1 LDRQERDGAVYPT
14 APVIVSAIRIF
25 EMVMLTRR
33 TLMAT
38 FGAALIAPRS
48 GAQVLRDPS
57 GLDPANAAR
66 RIVALDAFL
75 AEMLAAMG
83 LPPVA
88 MTMRAGGTP
97 PPHLAEALGEIA
109 SVGLHSAPDYE
120 AVIGMRPDLIVG
132 NAHRFSSEADLLGS
146 IAPTLLL
153 NEPADDWRSF
163 MIDLADGLDRRDAA
177 KKAIAQYDRR
187 AAKLRAA
194 LAGRDHRQTVLL
206 LRVRQKDIR
215 IYGGARRAGPVM
227 YDDLGLVP
235 HPLTPLDRNN
245 VTVSE
250 EIIPRLDADRIFL
263 MAEDRARMSAIE
275 DTALWRRLPAVGA
288 GRVHRVTM
296 AWWNRSAG
304 PISARRIV
312 DDIAAAFDVSV

>member
-1 LDRQERDGAVYPT
+1 MKLPET
-14 APVIVSAIRIF
+14 K
-25 EMVMLTRR
+25 VMNRR

-38 FGAALIAPRS
+38 LGAALIAPAS
-48 GAQVLRDPS
+48 AAQVLH
-57 GLDPANAAR
+57 DPADLGPKDGR
-66 RIVALDAFL
+66 PRIVALDAFF

-97 PPHLAEALGEIA
+97 PPHLAEALGDIA

-153 NEPADDWRSF
+153 NEPADDWRDF
-163 MIDLADGLDRRDAA
+163 MIDLADGLDRRDEAEQ
-177 KKAIAQYDRR
+177 AIAHYDRR

-194 LAGRDHRQTVLL
+194 LAERNDRQTVLL
-206 LRVRQKDIR
+206 LRVRQKDLR

-235 HPLTPLDRNN
+235 HPFTPLDRNN

-263 MAEDRARMSAIE
+263 MAEDRDRMSTIE
-275 DTALWRRLPAVGA
+275 ETALWRRLPAVEA

-304 PISARRIV
+304 PISARRIA